1 MLENI
6 HVKNFALIRDCE
18 LNLKEHL
25 NILSGETGAGKSIL
39 LGSVNLALGSR
50 ADSDLI
56 RSGADHAYVELV
68 FSEEDPEILK
78 KLAELDVYPEEGR
91 IIISRRISGGKSTGR
106 INGETVTLARLKEV
120 SSLLI
125 DIHGQ
130 HEHQS
135 LLNEENHRKVLD
147 DYGKEQLKDVKDAY
161 LAVYRSYRQK
171 KEEIRKMG
179 GDDEERKRRIDFLSY
194 ELSEIEESH
203 VKPGEEEQI
212 TAEYRRLTSA
222 REIEAGLS
230 EISETL
236 AEDVS
241 SGISACVRAANGLIQ
256 FDPSMKEVLE
266 QLLEIESLLQDA
278 ERDAKDRLS
287 DMDSDGEKLQLL
299 EERLELL
306 NRLKKKYGGSEEMIL
321 KTADR
326 LQHEY
331 DELVTFDENKERIL
345 EELSEEKHKLIRA
358 AKALTAARAE
368 AAKSFDAVMTEA
380 LKDLNFLDVRFETAV
395 TESNRYTSD
404 GADEVSFMI
413 STNPGEPVR
422 PLTRV
427 ASGGELSRIML
438 AIRTLTAGADSIHTL
453 IFDEIDTGISGN
465 TAKAVADKMNEI
477 AGERQVICI
486 SHLPQI
492 VAMADHHFLIEK
504 HVEDGETVT
513 SITELDEQG
522 SVREVARLLGAG
534 MLTDTSIENA
544 REMKKIL
551 KKQEN

>member
-6 HVKNFALIRDCE
+6 HVKNLALIRECE
-18 LNLKEHL
+18 LDLKENL

-50 ADSDLI
+50 ADADLI
-56 RSGADHAYVELV
+56 RNGADYAYVELV
-68 FSEEDPEILK
+68 FTEEDPVILK
-78 KLAELDVYPEEGR
+78 KLSEMEVEPEEGR
-91 IIISRRISGGKSTGR
+91 IIISRKISGGKSTGR
-106 INGETVTLARLKEV
+106 SHGETLTLTRLTEV
-120 SSLLI
+120 SALLI
-125 DIHGQ
+125 DIPGQ

-147 DYGKEQLKDVKDAY
+147 DYGRETLKSARDEY
-161 LAVYRSYRQK
+161 LSVYHAYRQK

-179 GDDEERKRRIDFLSY
+179 GDDEERKRRIDFLAY
-194 ELSEIEESH
+194 ELQEIEESH
-203 VKPGEEEQI
+203 VKPGEEERV
-212 TAEYRRLTSA
+212 TAEYRKLTSA

-230 EISETL
+230 EIAETL
-236 AEDVS
+236 SEEVS
-241 SGISACVRAANGLIQ
+241 GGISACVRAASGLVQ
-256 FDPSMKEVLE
+256 FDPAMKEVLS

-278 ERDAKDRLS
+278 ERDAKDRLEDMES
-287 DMDSDGEKLQLL
+287 DEEKLQNL

-306 NRLKKKYGGSEEMIL
+306 NRLKKKYGGSEEAIL

-331 DELVTFDENKERIL
+331 DELVTFDENKEKIL
-345 EELSEEKHKLIRA
+345 AELSEEKHKLIRA
-358 AKALTAARAE
+358 AKALTAARQE
-368 AAKSFDAVMTEA
+368 AAKKFDAVMTDA

-395 TESNRYTSD
+395 TESNSYTSD
-404 GADEVSFMI
+404 GADEVAFMI

-422 PLTRV
+422 PLTKV

-453 IFDEIDTGISGN
+453 IFDEIDTGISGK

-477 AGERQVICI
+477 ARDRQVICI

-522 SVREVARLLGAG
+522 SVEEVARLLGAG
-534 MLTDTSIENA
+534 VLTDTAVENA

-551 KKQEN
+551 KKQEK